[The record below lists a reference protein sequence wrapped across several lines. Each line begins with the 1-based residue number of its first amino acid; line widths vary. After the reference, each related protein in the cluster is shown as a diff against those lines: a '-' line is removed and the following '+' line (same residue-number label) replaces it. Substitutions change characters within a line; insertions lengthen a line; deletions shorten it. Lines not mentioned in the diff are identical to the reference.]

1 MDKIK
6 AIDSMPST
14 GKTTYMIG
22 YIKELPDTQ
31 KVIYITPLLSETER
45 IKKGCKGKRFCTPNE
60 KLGKGSKHKNF
71 KELVIK
77 GRNIA
82 TTHSLFKIFDEET
95 LMLIKEQNYIL
106 VMDEVVDVIEI
117 IDLYTDYDECSE
129 DEKQKICKQDIQTFI
144 DKNLISIDSEFK
156 LTWVD
161 AEKSLDRYSKLKEK
175 IESKE
180 IYFSANTVLIEL
192 FPHRVFTEDIFK
204 EIYIMTYQFE
214 YQLLSYYFEFFSIPY
229 EKFGIIKH
237 RENGRTKWIYSLVH
251 HDKYMKYELELRE
264 KLQDKIHIVESENK
278 NEIGK
283 KDIGSR
289 KEKLSVRHYKE
300 IEESDIKNIKRK
312 TNSFISE
319 KLNNC
324 TTKLMW
330 TVFKKH
336 IDDIKTTRMNENSFV
351 SLNCRATNEY
361 RERTALIYLV
371 NRFIHP
377 YIEHLF
383 NAKGISFDRNT
394 YALSEMIQWIWRS
407 AIRDDKPIDIYIPSE
422 RMRNLLKA
430 WLNGQY

>member
-60 KLGKGSKHKNF
+60 KQGKGSKHKNF

-77 GRNIA
+77 GKNIA

-95 LMLIKEQNYIL
+95 LMLIKQQNYIL
-106 VMDEVVDVIEI
+106 VMDEVVDVVTI

-214 YQLLSYYFEFFSIPY
+214 YQLLSYYFEFFGIQY
-229 EKFGIIKH
+229 EKFGILKH
-237 RENGRTKWIYSLVH
+237 RENGRTKYIYSLVN

-300 IEESDIKNIKRK
+300 IEESDIKNMKRK

-319 KLNNC
+319 KLSNC

-336 IDDIKTTRMNENSFV
+336 IDDVKTTRMNENSFV